1 MNLVDYLDIQREWS
15 EIVFGEGPRVE
26 GICKHIEKELKE
38 VRADP
43 ADVVEWCDIAIL
55 ALDGAWRAGFS
66 PQQVCDA
73 MVAKQRKNIKR
84 KWHAQVS
91 DDEPIVHVKES
102 DHEVP

>member
-15 EIVFGEGPRVE
+15 KIVFGTGPRVE

-43 ADVVEWCDIAIL
+43 TDVIEWVDIALL
-55 ALDGAWRAGFS
+55 ALDGAWRAGFT

-73 MVAKQRKNIKR
+73 MIAKQAINIKR
-84 KWHAQVS
+84 KWGKQVS
-91 DDEPIVHVKES
+91 GDEPIVHVKEQ
-102 DHEVP
+102 DK

>member
-26 GICKHIEKELKE
+26 GVCKHIEKELKE

-43 ADVVEWCDIAIL
+43 TDVVEWVDIVIL

-73 MVAKQRKNIKR
+73 MITKQKVNIGR
-84 KWHAQVS
+84 DWNVQVS
-91 DDEPIVHVKES
+91 DDEPILHVKEP
-102 DHEVP
+102 DK